1 MRRALVGLLLVST
14 FLAGSLVA
22 PSAANAEPARIAS
35 GWMPYW
41 VTSPSKPQGVNSAV
55 ANADLFTDVSPFW
68 YSALVGGPAGVQVKI
83 NPNFGNGAAN
93 IAWAMGQL
101 KAAGLSVL
109 PAIADGTGKG
119 KMAAALADPAKR
131 AVHVADIVN
140 LVMANGFDGIDLDYE
155 VFAFSDGSISWAAT
169 QPNWTAFI
177 QELGAALHAQGKL
190 LAVTIPPPCSLA
202 GTCSEKTG
210 YWVYNIAG
218 IAQYTDRMRIMAYD
232 YHYNGIGPIAPIG
245 WVRSLAQYGAAVAGG
260 PKIQIGVPTYG
271 RAWTKKSAAGKY
283 QLTGNCP
290 SAGTSAYNSLTKMA
304 SATDAEIPGLLASV
318 GVAPEAIVWD
328 AASAES
334 WVEYDKSIQW
344 TDSSGV
350 AQTCT
355 ARRIMW
361 WVGPQ
366 AVLARTQLVGE
377 LGLSAAAYWTI
388 GGEDPS
394 QWPLIRTY
402 ATQLAPAA
410 TEVTVTAEPRVTFN
424 TPVNIAS
431 TITSGGTPLA
441 GLGVTLQFLKNG
453 STVWANV
460 ASAATAADGTV
471 AFAPVV
477 TEFGQW
483 RIYAPGDGGRAEQ
496 ASDPVPVEVAAMV
509 TVATPK
515 HKVKVKT
522 KILMRVVAQPARAKQ
537 VVMIQIQRG
546 DGWRTVGKD
555 RTNAKGVAKIA
566 VTSLKQPGEYVY
578 RALAQARSD
587 ISEGA
592 SAPLTI
598 TVRK

>member
-1 MRRALVGLLLVST
+1 MRRALVGLLLAST
-14 FLAGSLVA
+14 FLASSLVA
-22 PSAANAEPARIAS
+22 PSAANAAPARIAS

-101 KAAGLSVL
+101 KAAGLSGL
-109 PAIADGTGKG
+109 PAIAYGTGKG

-177 QELGAALHAQGKL
+177 QELGAALHAQGKQ

-271 RAWTKKSAAGKY
+271 RAWPKTSAAGKY

-318 GVAPEAIVWD
+318 GVAPESIVWD

-334 WVEYDKSIQW
+334 WVEYDKSVQW
-344 TDSSGV
+344 TDGSGV
-350 AQTCT
+350 GQTCT
-355 ARRIMW
+355 ARRVMW

-496 ASDPVPVEVAAMV
+496 DSDPVPVEVAAIV

-555 RTNAKGVAKIA
+555 RTNAKGVTKIA

>member
-1 MRRALVGLLLVST
+1 MRRVLVGLLLVST

-35 GWMPYW
+35 GWIPYW
-41 VTSPSKPQGVNSAV
+41 VTSPSKPLGINSAV

-101 KAAGLSVL
+101 KAAGLLVL

-155 VFAFSDGSISWAAT
+155 VFAFSDGSSSWATT

-218 IAQYTDRMRIMAYD
+218 IAPHTDRIRIMAYD
-232 YHYNGIGPIAPIG
+232 YHYNGIGPIAPID

-283 QLTGNCP
+283 QLTGSCP
-290 SAGTSAYNSLTKMA
+290 SAGSSAYNSLTKMA

-318 GVAPEAIVWD
+318 GVSPESIVWD
-328 AASAES
+328 TASAES
-334 WVEYDKSIQW
+334 WVEYDKVVRW
-344 TDSSGV
+344 TDGSGV

-483 RIYAPGDGGRAEQ
+483 RIYAPGDTGRAEQ

-522 KILMRVVAQPARAKQ
+522 KIIMRVVAQPARAKQ
-537 VVMIQIQRG
+537 VVVIQIQRG

>member
-1 MRRALVGLLLVST
+1 MRRVLVGLLITSTLLAVS
-14 FLAGSLVA
+14 LIA
-22 PSAANAEPARIAS
+22 PTTATAAPARIAS
-35 GWMPYW
+35 GWIPYW
-41 VTSPSKPQGVNSAV
+41 VSSPSKPQGINSAV
-55 ANADLFTDVSPFW
+55 ENADLFTDVSPFW

-83 NPNFGNGAAN
+83 NPNFGDGAAN
-93 IAWAMGQL
+93 IAWAMEKL
-101 KAAGLSVL
+101 KAAGLTVL
-109 PAIADGTGKG
+109 PAIADGSGKG
-119 KMAAALADPAKR
+119 KMAAALADPTKR
-131 AVHVADIVN
+131 SMHVADIVN

-155 VFAFSDGSISWAAT
+155 VFAFSDGSSSWAAT

-177 QELGAALHAQGKL
+177 QELSAALHAQGKQ

-202 GTCSEKTG
+202 GTCSPKAG
-210 YWVYNIAG
+210 YWVYDIAG
-218 IAQYTDRMRIMAYD
+218 IAPEADRIRIMAYD
-232 YHYNGIGPIAPIG
+232 YHYNGIGPIAPID
-245 WVRSLAQYGAAVAGG
+245 WVRALAQYSAAVAGG
-260 PKIQIGVPTYG
+260 GKIQIGVPTYG
-271 RAWTKKSAAGKY
+271 RVWTKKSAAGKY
-283 QLTGNCP
+283 QLTGSCP
-290 SAGTSAYNSLTKMA
+290 SAGTRPHNSLTKMT

-318 GVAPEAIVWD
+318 GVAPESIVWD

-334 WVEYDKSIQW
+334 WVEYDKVVQW

-350 AQTCT
+350 GQTCT

-394 QWPLIRTY
+394 QWALIRTY

-424 TPVNIAS
+424 TPVNIAA
-431 TITSGGTPLA
+431 TIASGGTPLA
-441 GLGVTLQFLKNG
+441 SLGVTLQFLKNG
-453 STVWANV
+453 STIWTNV
-460 ASAATAADGTV
+460 ASATTATNGTV

-483 RIYAPGDGGRAEQ
+483 RIYAPGDTGRAEQ
-496 ASDPVPVEVAAMV
+496 ASDPVLVEVAAMV
-509 TVATPK
+509 TLATPK
-515 HKVKVKT
+515 HKVKIKT
-522 KILMRVVAQPARAKQ
+522 KFMMRVVAQPARGKQ
-537 VVMIQIQRG
+537 VIVIQIQRG
-546 DGWRTVGKD
+546 DGWRTIGKD

-566 VTSLKQPGEYVY
+566 VTSLKQPGDYVY

-592 SAPLTI
+592 SASLTI
-598 TVRK
+598 NVRK

>member
-93 IAWAMGQL
+93 IVWAMGQL
-101 KAAGLSVL
+101 KAAGLLVL

>member
-35 GWMPYW
+35 GWIPYW

-101 KAAGLSVL
+101 KAAGLVVL

-155 VFAFSDGSISWAAT
+155 VFAFSDGSSSWAAT

-218 IAQYTDRMRIMAYD
+218 IAPHTDRIRIMAYD
-232 YHYNGIGPIAPIG
+232 YHYNAIGPIAPIG
-245 WVRSLAQYGAAVAGG
+245 WVRALAQYGAAVAGG

-283 QLTGNCP
+283 QLTGSCP
-290 SAGTSAYNSLTKMA
+290 SAGTSSYNSLTKMA

-318 GVAPEAIVWD
+318 GVAPESIVWD

-334 WVEYDKSIQW
+334 WVEYDKVVRW

-350 AQTCT
+350 GQTCT

-394 QWPLIRTY
+394 QWALIRTY

-410 TEVTVTAEPRVTFN
+410 TEVTVTAAPRVTFN

-441 GLGVTLQFLKNG
+441 GLGVTLQFQKNG

-496 ASDPVPVEVAAMV
+496 ASDPVPVEVAALV

-515 HKVKVKT
+515 QKMKIKT
-522 KILMRVVAQPARAKQ
+522 KFIMRVVAQPARAKQ
-537 VVMIQIQRG
+537 VVVIQIQRG

-555 RTNAKGVAKIA
+555 RTNARGVAKIA
-566 VTSLKQPGEYVY
+566 VTSWKQPGQYVY

-592 SAPLTI
+592 SASLTI

>member
-35 GWMPYW
+35 GWIPYW
-41 VTSPSKPQGVNSAV
+41 VTSPSKPQGINSAV

-101 KAAGLSVL
+101 KAAGLLVL

-155 VFAFSDGSISWAAT
+155 VFAFSDGSSSWAAT

-218 IAQYTDRMRIMAYD
+218 IAPHADRIRIMAYD

-290 SAGTSAYNSLTKMA
+290 SAGTSSYNSLTKMA

-334 WVEYDKSIQW
+334 WVEYDKSVQW
-344 TDSSGV
+344 TDGSGV

-394 QWPLIRTY
+394 QWALIRTY

-410 TEVTVTAEPRVTFN
+410 TEVTVTATPRVTFN
-424 TPVNIAS
+424 TPVNIAA
-431 TITSGGTPLA
+431 TIASGGAPLA

-483 RIYAPGDGGRAEQ
+483 RVYAPGDTGRAEQ

-522 KILMRVVAQPARAKQ
+522 KIIMRVVAQPARAKQ
-537 VVMIQIQRG
+537 VVLVQIQRG

-578 RALAQARSD
+578 RAVAQARSD

>member
-1 MRRALVGLLLVST
+1 MRRALVGLLLVCT
-14 FLAGSLVA
+14 FLASSLVA
-22 PSAANAEPARIAS
+22 PSAANAAPARIAS

-101 KAAGLSVL
+101 KAAGLLVL

-155 VFAFSDGSISWAAT
+155 VFAFSDGSSSWAAT

-202 GTCSEKTG
+202 GTCSDKTG

-218 IAQYTDRMRIMAYD
+218 IAPYTDRIRIMAYD
-232 YHYNGIGPIAPIG
+232 YHYNAIGPIAPIG

-290 SAGTSAYNSLTKMA
+290 NAGTSAYNSLTKMA
-304 SATDAEIPGLLASV
+304 SATDAEIPGLLASA
-318 GVAPEAIVWD
+318 GVAPESIVWD

-334 WVEYDKSIQW
+334 WVEYD
-344 TDSSGV
+344 
-350 AQTCT
+350 
-355 ARRIMW
+355 
-361 WVGPQ
+361 
-366 AVLARTQLVGE
+366 
-377 LGLSAAAYWTI
+377 
-388 GGEDPS
+388 
-394 QWPLIRTY
+394 
-402 ATQLAPAA
+402 
-410 TEVTVTAEPRVTFN
+410 
-424 TPVNIAS
+424 
-431 TITSGGTPLA
+431 
-441 GLGVTLQFLKNG
+441 
-453 STVWANV
+453 
-460 ASAATAADGTV
+460 
-471 AFAPVV
+471 
-477 TEFGQW
+477 
-483 RIYAPGDGGRAEQ
+483 
-496 ASDPVPVEVAAMV
+496 
-509 TVATPK
+509 
-515 HKVKVKT
+515 
-522 KILMRVVAQPARAKQ
+522 
-537 VVMIQIQRG
+537 
-546 DGWRTVGKD
+546 
-555 RTNAKGVAKIA
+555 
-566 VTSLKQPGEYVY
+566 
-578 RALAQARSD
+578 
-587 ISEGA
+587 
-592 SAPLTI
+592 
-598 TVRK
+598 

>member
-1 MRRALVGLLLVST
+1 MRRALVGLILVCT
-14 FLAGSLVA
+14 FLASSLIA
-22 PSAANAEPARIAS
+22 PSAANAAPARIAS
-35 GWMPYW
+35 GWIPYW
-41 VTSPSKPQGVNSAV
+41 VTSPSKPQGINSAV

-101 KAAGLSVL
+101 KAAGLLVL

-155 VFAFSDGSISWAAT
+155 VFAFSDGSSSWAAT

-218 IAQYTDRMRIMAYD
+218 IAPHADRIRIMAYD

-290 SAGTSAYNSLTKMA
+290 SAGTSSYNSLTKMA

-318 GVAPEAIVWD
+318 GVAPEAVVWD

-334 WVEYDKSIQW
+334 WVEYDKSVQW
-344 TDSSGV
+344 TDGSGV

-394 QWPLIRTY
+394 QWALIRTY

-410 TEVTVTAEPRVTFN
+410 TEVTVTATPRVTFN
-424 TPVNIAS
+424 TPVNIAA
-431 TITSGGTPLA
+431 TIASGGAPLA

-483 RIYAPGDGGRAEQ
+483 RVYAPGDTGRAEQ

-522 KILMRVVAQPARAKQ
+522 KIIMRVVAQPARAKQ
-537 VVMIQIQRG
+537 VVLVQIQRG

-578 RALAQARSD
+578 RAVAQARSD

>member
-1 MRRALVGLLLVST
+1 MRRALVGLILVCT
-14 FLAGSLVA
+14 FLASSLIA
-22 PSAANAEPARIAS
+22 PSAANAAPARIAS
-35 GWMPYW
+35 GWIPYW
-41 VTSPSKPQGVNSAV
+41 VTSPSKPQGINSAV

-101 KAAGLSVL
+101 KAAGLLVL

-155 VFAFSDGSISWAAT
+155 VFAFSDGSSSWAAT

-218 IAQYTDRMRIMAYD
+218 IAPHADRIRIMAYD

-290 SAGTSAYNSLTKMA
+290 SAGTSSYNSLTKMA
-304 SATDAEIPGLLASV
+304 SATDAEIPGLLALV
-318 GVAPEAIVWD
+318 GVAPEAVVWD
-328 AASAES
+328 EASAES
-334 WVEYDKSIQW
+334 WVEYDKSVQW
-344 TDSSGV
+344 TDGSGV

-394 QWPLIRTY
+394 QWALIRTY

-410 TEVTVTAEPRVTFN
+410 TEVTVTATPRVTFN
-424 TPVNIAS
+424 TPVNIAA
-431 TITSGGTPLA
+431 TIASGGAPLA

-483 RIYAPGDGGRAEQ
+483 RVYAPGDTGRAEQ

-522 KILMRVVAQPARAKQ
+522 KIIMRVVAQPARAKQ
-537 VVMIQIQRG
+537 VVLVQIQRG

-578 RALAQARSD
+578 RAVAQARSD

>member
-1 MRRALVGLLLVST
+1 MRRALVGLILVCT
-14 FLAGSLVA
+14 FLASSLIA
-22 PSAANAEPARIAS
+22 PSAANAAPARIAS
-35 GWMPYW
+35 GWIPYW
-41 VTSPSKPQGVNSAV
+41 VTSPSKPQGINSAV

-101 KAAGLSVL
+101 KAAGLLVL

-155 VFAFSDGSISWAAT
+155 VFAFSDGSSSWAAT

-218 IAQYTDRMRIMAYD
+218 IAPHADRIRIMAYD

-290 SAGTSAYNSLTKMA
+290 SAGTSSYNSLTKMA

-334 WVEYDKSIQW
+334 WVEYDKSVQW
-344 TDSSGV
+344 TDGSGV

-394 QWPLIRTY
+394 QWALIRTY

-410 TEVTVTAEPRVTFN
+410 TEVTVTATPRVTFN
-424 TPVNIAS
+424 TPVNIAA
-431 TITSGGTPLA
+431 TIASGGAPLA

-483 RIYAPGDGGRAEQ
+483 RVYAPGDTGRAEQ

-522 KILMRVVAQPARAKQ
+522 KIIMRVVAQPARAKQ
-537 VVMIQIQRG
+537 VVLVQIQRG

-578 RALAQARSD
+578 RAVAQARSD

>member
-93 IAWAMGQL
+93 IVWAMGQL
-101 KAAGLSVL
+101 KAAGLLVL

-155 VFAFSDGSISWAAT
+155 VFAFSDGSSSWAAT

-202 GTCSEKTG
+202 GTCSDKTG

-218 IAQYTDRMRIMAYD
+218 IAPHTDRIRIMAYD

-283 QLTGNCP
+283 QLTGSCP
-290 SAGTSAYNSLTKMA
+290 SAGSSAYNSLTKMA
-304 SATDAEIPGLLASV
+304 SATDAEIPGILASV
-318 GVAPEAIVWD
+318 GVSPESIVWD
-328 AASAES
+328 TASAES
-334 WVEYDKSIQW
+334 WVEYDKVVRW
-344 TDSSGV
+344 TDGSGV

-410 TEVTVTAEPRVTFN
+410 TEVTVTAAPRVTFN
-424 TPVNIAS
+424 TPVNIAA

-471 AFAPVV
+471 AFAPMV

-483 RIYAPGDGGRAEQ
+483 RIYAPGDTGRAEQ

-522 KILMRVVAQPARAKQ
+522 KIIMRVVAQPARAKQ
-537 VVMIQIQRG
+537 VVVIQIQRG

-592 SAPLTI
+592 SASLTI